1 MNEEGLTFVADA
13 EAEWLPPYFI
23 SDNDNRRV
31 LSAICNPAG
40 AEDGGSGG
48 EDAIIE

>member
-1 MNEEGLTFVADA
+1 MVTFVADE

-48 EDAIIE
+48 EDAVTE